1 MKKQISLLVASAMLL
16 SSSAAM
22 AAQSDEA
29 IKSMQNAG
37 IVIGD
42 ENGDLQLDSPVTRA
56 EFSKLIYEVLES
68 ENSSILNFDDTS
80 LEFSDINSDFWAY
93 NYIMP
98 LKNANIIN
106 GYENQAFMPNENILF
121 KEAAKIAAVSAGIIS
136 TNKNYPLDYIA
147 AAIDN
152 GLMDGVQALS
162 EQAISRSDAINIAY
176 NIKNFLNLKTEI
188 SNAEKAKQDETNN
201 NNYNYTPQ
209 QSVTG
214 STSGGSGNGSGG
226 GGSAINSSNST
237 SSVPWYP
244 SFDTEEYTKEDEN
257 IFKNPLTSP
266 FSTFSIDVDTA
277 SYSNMRRFILNG
289 HMPKYGSIRT
299 EELIN
304 YFDYDYPLPEDG
316 TPFSV
321 SSETAVCPWN
331 SDNKL
336 TMISIKGDEIPI
348 EERKPSNLVFLI
360 DVSGSMFSENKLP
373 LVKKSLNL
381 LLSRLD
387 ERDTI
392 SLVTYANGTNIVLDS
407 VNASDK
413 ETIKNAVFSLQACGG
428 TNGYDG
434 INKAYELAE
443 KNLKDGNNRIIL

>member
-22 AAQSDEA
+22 ASQSDEA

-37 IVIGD
+37 IVIGN

-106 GYENQAFMPNENILF
+106 GYENQTFMPNENILF

-257 IFKNPLTSP
+257 IFKINKQDTREKVKQNAY
-266 FSTFSIDVDTA
+266 IDTVEIKRTLPDVVTIVVTERTA
-277 SYSNMRRFILNG
+277 TYQISFSNMY
-289 HMPKYGSIRT
+289 M
-299 EELIN
+299 LIN
-304 YFDYDYPLPEDG
+304 NQGYMLETTELDKSMPLIVGVTTKKEEIKPGNRLCSDDLEKLEDVLRILESAKSNNLDKLINKIDITNKDDYVVEMKKEKKIVHLGDVTNLALKMLY
-316 TPFSV
+316 V
-321 SSETAVCPWN
+321 S
-331 SDNKL
+331 DIINKE
-336 TMISIKGDEIPI
+336 KDEGEIFV
-348 EERKPSNLVFLI
+348 NTDL
-360 DVSGSMFSENKLP
+360 ENKGAIFR
-373 LVKKSLNL
+373 KK
-381 LLSRLD
+381 
-387 ERDTI
+387 
-392 SLVTYANGTNIVLDS
+392 V
-407 VNASDK
+407 
-413 ETIKNAVFSLQACGG
+413 
-428 TNGYDG
+428 
-434 INKAYELAE
+434 
-443 KNLKDGNNRIIL
+443 

>member
-209 QSVTG
+209 QS
-214 STSGGSGNGSGG
+214 
-226 GGSAINSSNST
+226 
-237 SSVPWYP
+237 
-244 SFDTEEYTKEDEN
+244 
-257 IFKNPLTSP
+257 
-266 FSTFSIDVDTA
+266 
-277 SYSNMRRFILNG
+277 
-289 HMPKYGSIRT
+289 
-299 EELIN
+299 
-304 YFDYDYPLPEDG
+304 
-316 TPFSV
+316 
-321 SSETAVCPWN
+321 
-331 SDNKL
+331 
-336 TMISIKGDEIPI
+336 EIG
-348 EERKPSNLVFLI
+348 RAHV
-360 DVSGSMFSENKLP
+360 
-373 LVKKSLNL
+373 
-381 LLSRLD
+381 
-387 ERDTI
+387 
-392 SLVTYANGTNIVLDS
+392 
-407 VNASDK
+407 
-413 ETIKNAVFSLQACGG
+413 
-428 TNGYDG
+428 
-434 INKAYELAE
+434 
-443 KNLKDGNNRIIL
+443 